1 MSYTI
6 EIRQQFHTRRS
17 AEDVFEYITD
27 FSRITEWDHSI
38 ISSQKITDGAIS
50 LGTQFD
56 LMFAMGPRKSQI
68 VYEITE
74 FHYPSRAVLNGSSDN
89 FVAVDTLTIEDRKNG
104 CDVQWHAE
112 IKFTGSSLKIVKLL
126 ENKIKAGAIKTIRD
140 LETALDD
147 NFDAPKSSNL
157 RTLADK
163 AIVPGVLSFTKY
175 GFKQAKKKWRPV
187 TASVKGKQVLLTGA
201 TSGLGLATAI
211 QLAHLGAYLTL
222 VARNQ
227 EKAKEV
233 SMQITQVT
241 GNHNIKVE
249 IADLSEMVQVSR
261 LADRLLKK
269 GRRIDVLINN
279 AGALLNPRQES
290 SDGLEKSFALLL
302 LGPFLLTEKILPLLV
317 KSGTA
322 RIINVSSGG
331 MYARR
336 ISISNLLSTK
346 GKYSGSETYAR
357 AKRGLVIIGEQWAE
371 RWAKHGITVHNMHP
385 GWALTPGVQTSIPGF
400 ARRTKPFLRTPE
412 QGADTIIWLATASEV
427 GKTSGLFWLDR
438 FPHSTHLTSKTK
450 EKPEQ
455 RLALRKA
462 LENYT
467 KMVAGRSI

>member
-6 EIRQQFHTRRS
+6 EITEQFHTRRS

-27 FSRITEWDHSI
+27 FSRIAEWDHSI
-38 ISSQKITDGAIS
+38 INSKKITDGAIS
-50 LGTQFD
+50 LGAQFD
-56 LMFAMGPRKSQI
+56 LMFSMGPRKSQI

-74 FHYPSRAVLNGSSDN
+74 FHYPSRAVLTGTSDN
-89 FVAVDTLTIEDRKNG
+89 FVAVDTLTIEDAENG
-104 CDVQWHAE
+104 CDVIWHAE
-112 IKFTGSSLKIVKLL
+112 IKFSGPTVKIVKLL
-126 ENKIKAGAIKTIRD
+126 ENKIKAGAIQTIRD

-147 NFDAPKSSNL
+147 NFDAPTSSSL

-163 AIVPGVLSFTKY
+163 AILPGILSFTKY
-175 GFKQAKKKWRPV
+175 GFQQAKKNWRPV

-233 SMQITQVT
+233 SMQITKAT

-249 IADLSEMVQVSR
+249 IADLSEMTQVND

-290 SDGLEKSFALLL
+290 SEGLEKSFALLL
-302 LGPFLLTEKILPLLV
+302 LGPFLMTEKILPLLA
-317 KSGTA
+317 KSRAA

-331 MYARR
+331 MYAK
-336 ISISNLLSTK
+336 SISLSNLQSTR
-346 GKYSGSETYAR
+346 GKYSGSEAYAR

-371 RWAKHGITVHNMHP
+371 RWSKHGITVHNMHP
-385 GWALTPGVQTSIPGF
+385 GWALTPGVKTGIPEF

-427 GKTSGLFWLDR
+427 AKTSGLFWLDR
-438 FPHSTHLTSKTK
+438 FPHSTHLTNKTK

-455 RLALRKA
+455 RLALRSA

-467 KMVAGRSI
+467 KTILG